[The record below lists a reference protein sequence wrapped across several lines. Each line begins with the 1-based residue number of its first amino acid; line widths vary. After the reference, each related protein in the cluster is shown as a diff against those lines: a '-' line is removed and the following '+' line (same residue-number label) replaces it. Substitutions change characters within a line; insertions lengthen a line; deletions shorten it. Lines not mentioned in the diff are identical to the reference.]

1 MNEKQPPDKKDE
13 EEKEPV
19 DVDLRHT
26 FNYVGGAFAYK
37 NSKNIKKSISEDNF
51 RETIMMIG
59 YGKARKV
66 SLAMPDADKRAGVF
80 PQHNS
85 VDEFKTN
92 LELLPSR
99 DLQPYEVMVDVETLE
114 KNNFQLSIVPITKD
128 RLSKLQKQ
136 LSHMSPYAF
145 NQMMDIPRPD
155 KRDFKVYYKIIK
167 KTRQI
172 ITVYPHRKS
181 LQSLFAQVVQY
192 DEENHVNSIK
202 HCSFDNNAPY
212 ILNESKIDKFG
223 NLRQIA
229 HVGRKGGG
237 IAQNSVE
244 RFDDGTLIWVITQE
258 KETGAAALKPND
270 EVVFVGNVINNAAKL
285 AARNMGAEVV
295 IGNAWGG
302 RFCPSGCR
310 PECHPMQQNFKAQV
324 RLQINQIIDG
334 ATIPGLDPIFKINP
348 PF

>member
-1 MNEKQPPDKKDE
+1 MVDQNPLNKKDE
-13 EEKEPV
+13 PEEEPV
-19 DVDLRHT
+19 DVNLKHT
-26 FNYVGGAFAYK
+26 FNYVGGSFAYK
-37 NSKNIKKSISEDNF
+37 NSKTIKKPINEENS

-66 SLAMPDADKRAGVF
+66 TLAMPDADKRAGVF

-85 VDEFKTN
+85 AEEFKNT

-99 DLQPYEVMVDVETLE
+99 DLHPYEVMVDVETLE
-114 KNNFQLSIVPITKD
+114 KNNFMLSIVPMTKE

-172 ITVYPHRKS
+172 ITVYPHRKTM
-181 LQSLFAQVVQY
+181 QSLFAQVVQY
-192 DEENHVNSIK
+192 DEENNVNSIK

-229 HVGRKGGG
+229 HVGKKGGG
-237 IAQNSVE
+237 ISLNSVE
-244 RFDDGTLIWVITQE
+244 RFDDGTLVWIITQD

-285 AARNMGAEVV
+285 AARNMGAELV

-302 RFCPSGCR
+302 RFCPTGCR
-310 PECHPMQQNFKAQV
+310 PDCHPMQKNFKAQV

-334 ATIPGLDPIFKINP
+334 ATIPGLEPIFKINP

>member
-1 MNEKQPPDKKDE
+1 
-13 EEKEPV
+13 
-19 DVDLRHT
+19 
-26 FNYVGGAFAYK
+26 
-37 NSKNIKKSISEDNF
+37 
-51 RETIMMIG
+51 
-59 YGKARKV
+59 
-66 SLAMPDADKRAGVF
+66 
-80 PQHNS
+80 
-85 VDEFKTN
+85 
-92 LELLPSR
+92 
-99 DLQPYEVMVDVETLE
+99 MVDVETLE
-114 KNNFQLSIVPITKD
+114 KNNFQLSIVPMTKD

-192 DEENHVNSIK
+192 DEENNVNSIK

-212 ILNESKIDKFG
+212 ILNESKTDKFG

>member
-1 MNEKQPPDKKDE
+1 
-13 EEKEPV
+13 
-19 DVDLRHT
+19 
-26 FNYVGGAFAYK
+26 
-37 NSKNIKKSISEDNF
+37 
-51 RETIMMIG
+51 
-59 YGKARKV
+59 
-66 SLAMPDADKRAGVF
+66 
-80 PQHNS
+80 
-85 VDEFKTN
+85 
-92 LELLPSR
+92 
-99 DLQPYEVMVDVETLE
+99 VETLE
-114 KNNFQLSIVPITKD
+114 KNNFQLSIVPMTKD

-181 LQSLFAQVVQY
+181 HQSLFAQVVQY
-192 DEENHVNSIK
+192 DEQNNVNSIK
-202 HCSFDNNAPY
+202 HCSFDNNSPY

-229 HVGRKGGG
+229 HVGKKGGG

-295 IGNAWGG
+295 IGNTWGG

-310 PECHPMQQNFKAQV
+310 PECHPMQQHFKSQV

>member
-1 MNEKQPPDKKDE
+1 MTEKEPPDKKDE
-13 EEKEPV
+13 EKKEPV

-37 NSKNIKKSISEDNF
+37 NSKNIKKSINEDNF
-51 RETIMMIG
+51 RETIMMVG

-85 VDEFKTN
+85 VDEFKGN

-114 KNNFQLSIVPITKD
+114 KNNFQLSIVPMTKD

-155 KRDFKVYYKIIK
+155 KRDFQVYYKIIK

-181 LQSLFAQVVQY
+181 RQSLFAQVVQY
-192 DEENHVNSIK
+192 DEENNVNSIK
-202 HCSFDNNAPY
+202 HCSFDNNFPY
-212 ILNESKIDKFG
+212 ILNESKIDKFA

-229 HVGRKGGG
+229 HVGKKGGG

-258 KETGAAALKPND
+258 KETGAAALKPSG